1 MFRDMRRKAQQL
13 SSAECEKIL
22 SECTSGV
29 LAVSG
34 DDGYPYA
41 VPLSF
46 VYSDSKI
53 YFHCA
58 LSGHKLDAVKRCDK
72 ASFCVVEKD
81 DVVPEE
87 YTTYFRSVIAF
98 GRIRL
103 LEGDELRAALNILA
117 RKYNPTDSAE
127 NRDRAIDRELSRTA
141 VMELT
146 AEHITGKQAIELKRA
161 AALGENE

>member
-1 MFRDMRRKAQQL
+1 MFREMRRKKQQL
-13 SSAECEKIL
+13 SFAECEAIL
-22 SECTSGV
+22 SSATSGV

-46 VYSDSKI
+46 VYSDKKI

-58 LSGHKLDAVKRCDK
+58 LSGHKIDAVRQNDK
-72 ASFCVVEKD
+72 VSFCVVDKD
-81 DVVPEE
+81 SVVPDE

-103 LEGDELRAALNILA
+103 LEGEALYGALGLLA
-117 RKYNPTDSAE
+117 QKYNPGDSAE
-127 NRDRAIDRELSRTA
+127 HRRNEIDRELSRTA
-141 VMELT
+141 VMVLE
-146 AEHITGKQAIELKRA
+146 AEHITGKQAIELCR
-161 AALGENE
+161 ENNG

>member
-13 SSAECEKIL
+13 SAAECEKIL
-22 SECTSGV
+22 ADATSGV

-46 VYSDSKI
+46 VYGDNKL

-81 DVVPEE
+81 DVVPVE
-87 YTTYFRSVIAF
+87 YTTYFRSVIVF

-103 LEGDELRAALNILA
+103 LEGDEIRKAVGLLA
-117 RKYNPTDSAE
+117 RKYYPDGSE
-127 NRDRAIDRELSRTA
+127 EHREDAIDRELSRTA

-161 AALGENE
+161 ATLGENE

>member
-13 SSAECEKIL
+13 SADECEKIL

-41 VPLSF
+41 VPLSY
-46 VYSDSKI
+46 VYNDSKL

-58 LSGHKLDAVKRCDK
+58 LSGHKLDAVRCCDK

-103 LEGDELRAALNILA
+103 LDGDELRRALLLLA
-117 RKYNPTDSAE
+117 RKYNPTDSEEHREA
-127 NRDRAIDRELSRTA
+127 AIDRELSRTA

-146 AEHITGKQAIELKRA
+146 AEHITGKEAIELKRA
-161 AALGENE
+161 ADSE

>member
-13 SSAECEKIL
+13 SADECEKIL

-41 VPLSF
+41 VPLSY
-46 VYSDSKI
+46 VYNDSKL

-58 LSGHKLDAVKRCDK
+58 LSGHKLDAVKHCDK

-103 LEGDELRAALNILA
+103 PDGDELRRALLLLA
-117 RKYNPTDSAE
+117 RKYNPTDSEEHREA
-127 NRDRAIDRELSRTA
+127 AIDRELSRTA
-141 VMELT
+141 VIELT

-161 AALGENE
+161 ADSE